1 MPKAMSLPQISHL
14 AMSVHLLLALSIT
27 LDILSDFGLDCK
39 LFFRKTEKLERV
51 ILKAEEIKTIFLLY
65 FFNLNKGRG
74 LKNGKILI
82 FDI

>member
-39 LFFRKTEKLERV
+39 LFFRKTEKLPLSFL
-51 ILKAEEIKTIFLLY
+51 ISFHKNASILLY
-65 FFNLNKGRG
+65 FFLPGDI
-74 LKNGKILI
+74 ILI
-82 FDI
+82 K